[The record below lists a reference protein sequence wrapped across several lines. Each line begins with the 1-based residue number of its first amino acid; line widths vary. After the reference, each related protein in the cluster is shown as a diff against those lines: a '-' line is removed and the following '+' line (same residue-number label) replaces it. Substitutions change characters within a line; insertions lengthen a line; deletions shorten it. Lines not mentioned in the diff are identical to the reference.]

1 MGRREAYAPGSFC
14 WADVGAADREA
25 AKTFFAELFGWAH
38 EDQTGSRGNVYTF
51 LSKDGAVV
59 AGLREGPPF
68 WLSYVSVEDLDA
80 TLAQAREA
88 GAALQDEPYEVAPA
102 GRMAVLDDPQGAAF
116 GLWQAYDFPGAGL
129 VNDVG
134 AMVWQHLATNDVD
147 AAKDWYSGLFGWT
160 WEELEGA
167 PGWWNARGRDGRLAG
182 SVAVLPVGGVPPNW
196 QVSFTVEDAVM
207 ACERVEQQGGSVTL
221 PRMDTPVGGIAV
233 VSDPQGAPMGLF
245 DGVPEP

>member
-1 MGRREAYAPGSFC
+1 MQLPDEAPAPSHWLVYFGSDDLDGAAQRIDSAGGGVMVPRTAVPGGEILVAQDPQGAVFGLVRRAVRRLMGRREAYAPGSFC

-167 PGWWNARGRDGRLAG
+167 PGW
-182 SVAVLPVGGVPPNW
+182 
-196 QVSFTVEDAVM
+196 
-207 ACERVEQQGGSVTL
+207 CEC
-221 PRMDTPVGGIAV
+221 PRP
-233 VSDPQGAPMGLF
+233 
-245 DGVPEP
+245 